1 MIRVS
6 IVSQRL
12 KEKRSKKGLTQKQVE
27 DLTNINYKTLS
38 GYENDVSEPDLGTLK
53 TLAILYNCTTDH
65 LLGLD
70 STDKKGSF
78 HSIPVYTSKVR
89 AGLPILVDGNV
100 EEYIDIP
107 NNIKADFGAY
117 VVGDNMM
124 YVGIHSGDLAMFKKP
139 NGDLPINQIVVASV
153 ENYDWEANL
162 KFFVKDNGH
171 YALRSANPEY
181 EDIVFT
187 PNHHIVGV
195 LTNLVKQAPGLP
207 DYSRMLRIKED
218 SDDRWSD
225 VVSLAANHGLEP
237 EQVKSLLQ
245 INLQAA
251 FALTKKR

>member
-1 MIRVS
+1 MDSSNIS
-6 IVSQRL
+6 IVFGQRL
-12 KEKRSKKGLTQKQVE
+12 RKLRENHGLYQEDVGEWFKMQKSTVSQWE
-27 DLTNINYKTLS
+27 S
-38 GYENDVSEPDLGTLK
+38 GRLPHATIIAQ
-53 TLAILYNCTTDH
+53 LAQKFNCTSDH

-70 STDKKGSF
+70 NTGGTS
-78 HSIPVYTSKVR
+78 HSIPIYASKVR

-117 VVGDNMM
+117 VVGDSMM

-187 PNHHIVGV
+187 NNHHIVGV

-218 SDDRWSD
+218 SDERWSD
-225 VVSLAANHGLEP
+225 VVSVAASYGLEP
-237 EQVKSLLQ
+237 EQVKNLLQ
-245 INLQAA
+245 INMQAA
-251 FALTKKR
+251 LTLTKKR

>member
-1 MIRVS
+1 MSTLGINIR
-6 IVSQRL
+6 RFRD
-12 KEKRSKKGLTQKQVE
+12 KFGLTQSQLGEKIGVAE
-27 DLTNINYKTLS
+27 STISLYES
-38 GYENDVSEPDLGTLK
+38 GKREPDLATLQNIANFFK
-53 TLAILYNCTTDH
+53 VTIDH
-65 LLGLD
+65 LLGRVD
-70 STDKKGSF
+70 EEKKEPF
-78 HSIPVYTSKVR
+78 HSIPIYTSKVR

-117 VVGDNMM
+117 VVGDSMM

-187 PNHHIVGV
+187 ENHHIVGI

-218 SDDRWSD
+218 SDERWSD